1 MVQWLGVHAL
11 TAKDV
16 SSILAR
22 GTEIQQTKQPTE
34 QNKNATLE
42 NYWGDVQIQDLEREP
57 PVCMTGVDINW

>member
-22 GTEIQQTKQPTE
+22 GTKILKVEWPIIIIIIIIIMKTSFWDPSGEERNLKLL
-34 QNKNATLE
+34 LE
-42 NYWGDVQIQDLEREP
+42 ELL
-57 PVCMTGVDINW
+57 

>member
-22 GTEIQQTKQPTE
+22 GTKILKVEWPIIIIIIIIMKTSFWDPSGEERNLKLL
-34 QNKNATLE
+34 LE
-42 NYWGDVQIQDLEREP
+42 ELL
-57 PVCMTGVDINW
+57 

>member
-22 GTEIQQTKQPTE
+22 GTKILKVEWSIIIIIIKTSFWDPPGEERNLKLL
-34 QNKNATLE
+34 LE
-42 NYWGDVQIQDLEREP
+42 ELL
-57 PVCMTGVDINW
+57 